1 MLQENEIYSEIVEAC
16 NIFSISNSTI
26 QNGEEIL
33 KEITGRY
40 TTGNPRV
47 WWLSF
52 KNIPQSYHFANND
65 GFRHIEDLLIQNNVV
80 PPETVYFIADIDDE
94 SEDNPVF
101 KISLDKVP
109 NVLEEC
115 RFFEYYVCP
124 FDLSWLICENDH
136 NEILFIKNSK

>member
-16 NIFSISNSTI
+16 NIFSISNSTT

-33 KEITGRY
+33 KEITSRY

-52 KNIPQSYHFANND
+52 KNIPQSYHFANNY
-65 GFRHIEDLLIQNNVV
+65 GFRHIEDILIQNNVV
-80 PPETVYFIADIDDE
+80 PPKTVYFIADIDDE

-115 RFFEYYVCP
+115 RFF
-124 FDLSWLICENDH
+124 
-136 NEILFIKNSK
+136 

>member
-1 MLQENEIYSEIVEAC
+1 MGKKFSKKLRAAILSEIPG
-16 NIFSISNSTI
+16 FGGYRLKISLSLTI
-26 QNGEEIL
+26 LQI
-33 KEITGRY
+33 I
-40 TTGNPRV
+40 
-47 WWLSF
+47 
-52 KNIPQSYHFANND
+52 I
-65 GFRHIEDLLIQNNVV
+65 GFRHIEDILIQNNVV

-115 RFFEYYVCP
+115 RFFEYYICP

-136 NEILFIKNSK
+136 DEILFIKNSK